1 MKVLVT
7 DDNAIVRM
15 GLSKLL
21 REIAE
26 VDEILEASNGEE
38 AIEIARNLS
47 PDIVLLDVRMPRMGG
62 LEALPVL
69 VDYAKVIML
78 TSSDDPDTISSAME
92 LGATGYLVHGTI
104 GADQVSGAIATC
116 VQGGLVLGPEAVSH
130 VSLRMTGKAPER
142 NPLEGVLTERELQV
156 LEAAALGES
165 NKEIAAKQFLS
176 PRTVKNYL
184 NSAYVKLGVHTR
196 SEAIIAWREANASD
210 V

>member
-21 REIAE
+21 HEIAE
-26 VDEILEASNGEE
+26 VDEVLEASNGEE
-38 AIEIARNLS
+38 AIEIARNSSL
-47 PDIVLLDVRMPRMGG
+47 DIVLLDVRMPRMGG

-69 VDYAKVIML
+69 VEYAKVIML

-104 GADQVSGAIATC
+104 GADQVCGAIATC
-116 VQGGLVLGPEAVSH
+116 VKGGLVLGPEAVSH

-142 NPLEGVLTERELQV
+142 NPLESVLTERESQV
-156 LEAAALGES
+156 LEAAAQGAS